1 MTKRNQTQIKLSS
14 EEVLSLLN
22 ALEGLHTD
30 HLSEDELATHDRLIK
45 RLDRAFGR
53 IDPA

>member
-1 MTKRNQTQIKLSS
+1 MPRQHQTTIKLSS

-30 HLSEDELATHDRLIK
+30 HLSEDELVIHERLIK

-53 IDPA
+53 C

>member
-1 MTKRNQTQIKLSS
+1 MPRQHQTTIKLSS

-30 HLSEDELATHDRLIK
+30 HLSEDELATHERLIK

-53 IDPA
+53 L